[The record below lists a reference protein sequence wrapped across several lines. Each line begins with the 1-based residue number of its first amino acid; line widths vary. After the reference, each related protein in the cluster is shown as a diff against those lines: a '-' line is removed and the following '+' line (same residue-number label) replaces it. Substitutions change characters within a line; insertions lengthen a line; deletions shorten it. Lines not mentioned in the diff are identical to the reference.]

1 MTLTFGDRKLKLIQ
15 AIMNLEKEFSISKIE
30 QELVILNEFEK
41 TNNQIQNDTFLWS
54 LVQPIKA
61 HISIEEMIKEQNYK
75 PISKDKFFE
84 KASRI
89 KIEEPIED
97 LLEMLTK

>member
-1 MTLTFGDRKLKLIQ
+1 MILTFRDRKLKIIQ
-15 AIMNLEKEFSISKIE
+15 AIMNLEKEFSINKIE

-41 TNNQIQNDTFLWS
+41 TENPVQDALLWS
-54 LVQPIKA
+54 LVQPIKE

-75 PISKDKFFE
+75 PISRDKFFE

-89 KIEEPIED
+89 RIEEPIED